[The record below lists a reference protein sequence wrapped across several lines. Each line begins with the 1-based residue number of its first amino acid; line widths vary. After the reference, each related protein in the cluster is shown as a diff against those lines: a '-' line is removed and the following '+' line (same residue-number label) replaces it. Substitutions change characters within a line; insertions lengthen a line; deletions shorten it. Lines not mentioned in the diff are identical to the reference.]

1 MNRQQLT
8 KIAIRAL
15 ALCMLLSAPVAR
27 AADKEAGDQDQVAR
41 DMIRALNAYVV
52 YKMGQY
58 ESAFE
63 QYLELAEEGSRQGML
78 NVANM
83 YAQGQG
89 VQKSQEKA
97 FQWYL
102 RAADSGDSIS
112 MVEVAMA
119 YEQGKGTDP
128 DPDKAGMWYRRA
140 ADAGNSDARWRL
152 GKRLYDQGSEAE
164 GLCFIRLAALESGQP
179 SAQQFLSA
187 LEQGSESANVSNR
200 GKCSAPEDQT

>member
-1 MNRQQLT
+1 MKRQRVGRMAVGAMT
-8 KIAIRAL
+8 
-15 ALCMLLSAPVAR
+15 LCLLLSCSVAR
-27 AADKEAGDQDQVAR
+27 AAGNETGDQDRVAR
-41 DMIRALNAYVV
+41 DMIRVLNAYVV

-89 VQKSQEKA
+89 VEKNQEKA

-102 RAADSGDSIS
+102 RAAESGDSIS

-119 YEQGKGTDP
+119 YEEGRGTV
-128 DPDKAGMWYRRA
+128 PDKNEAISWYRRA
-140 ADAGNSDARWRL
+140 AEAGNSDARWRL
-152 GKRLYDQGSEAE
+152 GKRLYDEGNRAE
-164 GLCFIRLAALESGQP
+164 GLCLIHVSAVEGGQP

-187 LEQGSESANVSNR
+187 LEPGT
-200 GKCSAPEDQT
+200 GPENQLSRPQCPSSDD

>member
-1 MNRQQLT
+1 MQRHIPTQT
-8 KIAIRAL
+8 TVR
-15 ALCMLLSAPVAR
+15 MLVLYLIFSCSYASAGVN
-27 AADKEAGDQDQVAR
+27 ENGDQDQVAR
-41 DMIRALNAYVV
+41 DMIRVLNAYVV

-89 VQKSQEKA
+89 VGQSHEKA

-102 RAADSGDSIS
+102 RAAESGDSIS

-119 YEQGKGTDP
+119 YEEGRGTVL
-128 DPDKAGMWYRRA
+128 DKNEALSWYRRA
-140 ADAGNSDARWRL
+140 AEAGNSDARWRL
-152 GKRLYDQGSEAE
+152 GKRLYDKGSRAE
-164 GLCFIRLAALESGQP
+164 GLCLIQQAAVDGGQP
-179 SAQQFLSA
+179 TAQQFLLA
-187 LEQGSESANVSNR
+187 LQPSTGPESKLPRSR
-200 GKCSAPEDQT
+200 CSSSDS

>member
-1 MNRQQLT
+1 M
-8 KIAIRAL
+8 AVGAL
-15 ALCMLLSAPVAR
+15 ALCLLLSCSVAR
-27 AADKEAGDQDQVAR
+27 AAGNETGDQDRVAR
-41 DMIRALNAYVV
+41 DMIRVLNAYVV

-89 VQKSQEKA
+89 VEKNQEKA

-102 RAADSGDSIS
+102 RAAESGDSIS

-119 YEQGKGTDP
+119 YEQGVGTGVN
-128 DPDKAGMWYRRA
+128 KREAMRWYRKA
-140 ADAGNSDARWRL
+140 AEAGNNDALWRL
-152 GKRLYDQGSEAE
+152 GKRLYDQGRSAE
-164 GLCFIRLAALESGQP
+164 GLCLISAAAESGQP
-179 SAQQFLSA
+179 TAHQFLVGLAESLPA
-187 LEQGSESANVSNR
+187 PRHRELEGCLQVNGW
-200 GKCSAPEDQT
+200 